1 VAETFLLEV
10 VTPQSVV
17 VSSQVE
23 NMTAPGDIG
32 EFGVLPGH
40 TFFITLL
47 SVGELSYSIDGKRES
62 LAVGEGFAEVNL
74 DRVTVVVDSAEYP

>member
-10 VTPQSVV
+10 VTPKNVV

-23 NMTAPGDIG
+23 EMAAPGTEG

-47 SVGELSYSIDGKRES
+47 SMGELSYSIDGKKEY
-62 LAVGEGFAEVNL
+62 LTVGEGFAEINL
-74 DRVTVVVDSAEYP
+74 DRVTVIVDSAEYP

>member
-1 VAETFLLEV
+1 MAETFLLEV

-23 NMTAPGDIG
+23 DMTAPGDIG

-40 TFFITLL
+40 TFFISLL
-47 SVGELSYSIDGKRES
+47 SAGKLSYLVDGKRVF
-62 LAVGEGFAEVNL
+62 LTIGEGFAEVNL
-74 DRVTVVVDSAEYP
+74 DRVTVVVDFADYP